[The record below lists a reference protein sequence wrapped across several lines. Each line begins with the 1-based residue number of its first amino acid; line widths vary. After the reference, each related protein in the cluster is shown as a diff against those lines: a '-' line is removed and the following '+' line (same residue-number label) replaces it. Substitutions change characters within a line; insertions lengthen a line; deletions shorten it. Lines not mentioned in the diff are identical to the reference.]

1 MAEARSDDERGPWE
15 REAIELV
22 RGVGGGMLFGIPLL
36 YTMEVWWAGTYAHPQ
51 RLIAVLISTFLIVLL
66 LMRTTGF
73 RETKDVRWVD
83 AAMDTIEAVALG
95 IVCVTG
101 VLFLLRELTVET
113 PLQEA
118 LGKIVYEAT
127 PFSIG
132 VAVAYTVLRRGRAAS
147 DEDDRENSNSGE
159 GGDENSDQN
168 EDRGVNATVADIGAT
183 AVGALF
189 VAFNI
194 APTDEI
200 PMISAAM
207 APVWQL
213 ALIVATLLISY
224 GIVFGA
230 GFANQEQRRQQPGV
244 LQHPLTETVA
254 SYLVSLLAA
263 AAMLWFFQ
271 RFDLAAPWEMTLSH
285 VLVLGLPAAVG
296 GAAGRLA
303 V

>member
-1 MAEARSDDERGPWE
+1 MAEATSEDAGQDERGPWA
-15 REAIELV
+15 REAVELV
-22 RGVGGGMLFGIPLL
+22 RGVAGGMLFGIPLL

-51 RLIAVLISTFLIVLL
+51 RMVAVLATTFLIVLL

-73 RETKDVRWVD
+73 RSTKDVRWID
-83 AAMDTIEAVALG
+83 AAMDTVEAVALG
-95 IVCVTG
+95 IVCVAG
-101 VLFLLRELTVET
+101 VLFLLRELTLQT
-113 PLQEA
+113 PLQET
-118 LGKIVYEAT
+118 LGKVVYEAT

-147 DEDDRENSNSGE
+147 DEDDRDGKDGE
-159 GGDENSDQN
+159 TEDEAD
-168 EDRGVNATVADIGAT
+168 DGVNATLADIGAT

-200 PMISAAM
+200 PMIASAM
-207 APVWQL
+207 APAWQL

-254 SYLVSLLAA
+254 SYLVALLAA

-285 VLVLGLPAAVG
+285 VIVLGLPAAVG

>member
-1 MAEARSDDERGPWE
+1 MAEDERGPWA
-15 REAIELV
+15 REAVELV
-22 RGVGGGMLFGIPLL
+22 RGIAGGMLFGIPLI
-36 YTMEVWWAGTYAHPQ
+36 YTMEVWWAGTYAHPK
-51 RLIAVLISTFLIVLL
+51 RMIAVLVTTSLIVLL

-73 RETKDVRWVD
+73 RETKDVRWID
-83 AAMDTIEAVALG
+83 AAMDTVEAVALG
-95 IVCVTG
+95 IVCVTA
-101 VLFLLRELTVET
+101 VLFLLRELTVQT

-132 VAVAYTVLRRGRAAS
+132 VAVAYTVLRRGRAAK
-147 DEDDRENSNSGE
+147 DDDDREEEGE
-159 GGDENSDQN
+159 DGADNDS
-168 EDRGVNATVADIGAT
+168 GVNATLADIGAT

-200 PMISAAM
+200 PMIASAM
-207 APVWQL
+207 APAWQL
-213 ALIVATLLISY
+213 ALIVASLLISY

-230 GFANQEQRRQQPGV
+230 GFANEEQRRQQPGV

-254 SYLVSLLAA
+254 SYLVALAAA

-285 VLVLGLPAAVG
+285 VIVLGLPAAVG

>member
-1 MAEARSDDERGPWE
+1 MAEDHAADERGPWAS
-15 REAIELV
+15 EAVELV
-22 RGVGGGMLFGIPLL
+22 RGVAGGMLFGIPLL
-36 YTMEVWWAGTYAHPQ
+36 YTMEVWWAGTYAHPL
-51 RLIAVLISTFLIVLL
+51 RMVAVLLTTSLIVFL
-66 LMRTTGF
+66 LMRTGGF
-73 RETKDVRWVD
+73 RETKDVRWID
-83 AAMDTIEAVALG
+83 AAADTVEAVALG
-95 IVCVTG
+95 IVCVAG
-101 VLFLLRELTVET
+101 VLFLLREVTLET

-118 LGKIVYEAT
+118 LGKVVYEAT

-147 DEDDRENSNSGE
+147 DDDDRD
-159 GGDENSDQN
+159 GGDTDEEA
-168 EDRGVNATVADIGAT
+168 EDADKGVNATVADIGAT

-189 VAFNI
+189 VGFNI

-200 PMISAAM
+200 PMIAAAM
-207 APVWQL
+207 SPAWEL

-224 GIVFGA
+224 GIVFQA
-230 GFANQEQRRQQPGV
+230 GFSNEEQRHQQPGV

-254 SYLVSLLAA
+254 SYLVALTVG

-271 RFDLAAPWEMTLSH
+271 RLDIAAPWEMTLSH
-285 VLVLGLPAAVG
+285 VIVLGLPAAVG

>member
-1 MAEARSDDERGPWE
+1 MAEARTEDERGPWAK
-15 REAIELV
+15 EAVELV
-22 RGVGGGMLFGIPLL
+22 RGVAGGMLFGIPLL
-36 YTMEVWWAGTYAHPQ
+36 YTMEVWWAGTYAHPL
-51 RLIAVLISTFLIVLL
+51 RLIAVLATTFLIVFL

-95 IVCVTG
+95 IVCVTI
-101 VLFLLRELTVET
+101 VLFLLRELTTQT
-113 PLQEA
+113 PTQEL
-118 LGKIVYEAT
+118 LGKVVYEAT

-132 VAVAYTVLRRGRAAS
+132 VAVAYTVLRRGRAAK
-147 DEDDRENSNSGE
+147 DDDDREGDDE
-159 GGDENSDQN
+159 GDEDQ
-168 EDRGVNATVADIGAT
+168 GVNATVADIGAT
-183 AVGALF
+183 LVGALF

-200 PMISAAM
+200 RMIASAMGPPWQAM
-207 APVWQL
+207 LIL
-213 ALIVATLLISY
+213 ASLLISY

-230 GFANQEQRRQQPGV
+230 GFANQEQRHQQQGI

-254 SYLVSLLAA
+254 SYLVALLAA

-271 RFDLAAPWEMTLSH
+271 RFDLAAPWELTLSH
-285 VLVLGLPAAVG
+285 VIVLGLPAAVG

>member
-1 MAEARSDDERGPWE
+1 MPEGSTEDDRGPWAQ
-15 REAIELV
+15 EAVELV
-22 RGVGGGMLFGIPLL
+22 RGVAGGMLFGIPLL
-36 YTMEVWWAGTYAHPQ
+36 YTMEVWWAGTYAAPQ
-51 RLIAVLISTFLIVLL
+51 RMVAVLATTFLIVFL

-83 AAMDTIEAVALG
+83 AAMDTVEAVALG
-95 IVCVTG
+95 IVCVAV
-101 VLFLLRELTVET
+101 VLFLLREVTTQT
-113 PLQEA
+113 PTQEL

-132 VAVAYTVLRRGRAAS
+132 VAVAYTVLRRGRAATDD
-147 DEDDRENSNSGE
+147 DERSGE
-159 GGDENSDQN
+159 GDGEGESESESEDE
-168 EDRGVNATVADIGAT
+168 GVNATLADIGAT
-183 AVGALF
+183 LVGALF

-200 PMISAAM
+200 PMIASAM
-207 APVWQL
+207 APPWQV
-213 ALIVATLLISY
+213 ALIAASLLISY

-230 GFANQEQRRQQPGV
+230 GFANQEQRHQQQGV

-254 SYLVSLLAA
+254 SYLVALFAA

-271 RFDLAAPWEMTLSH
+271 RFDLAAPWELTLSH
-285 VLVLGLPAAVG
+285 VIVLGLPAAVG

>member
-1 MAEARSDDERGPWE
+1 MPEEATEDERGPWAT
-15 REAIELV
+15 EAVELV
-22 RGVGGGMLFGIPLL
+22 RGVAGGMLFGIPLL
-36 YTMEVWWAGTYAHPQ
+36 YTMEVWWAGTYAHPL
-51 RLIAVLISTFLIVLL
+51 RMIAVLATTFLIVLL

-73 RETKDVRWVD
+73 RETKDVRWID
-83 AAMDTIEAVALG
+83 AAMDTVEAVALG
-95 IVCVTG
+95 IVCVTA
-101 VLFLLRELTVET
+101 VLFLLRELTMET
-113 PLQEA
+113 PLQEL
-118 LGKIVYEAT
+118 LGKVVYEAT

-132 VAVAYTVLRRGRAAS
+132 VAVAYTVLRRGRAAKE
-147 DEDDRENSNSGE
+147 EDDREGDD
-159 GGDENSDQN
+159 GGDDQ
-168 EDRGVNATVADIGAT
+168 GVNATVADIGAT
-183 AVGALF
+183 LVGALF

-200 PMISAAM
+200 PMIASAM
-207 APVWQL
+207 APAWQA
-213 ALIVATLLISY
+213 ALIFASLLISY

-230 GFANQEQRRQQPGV
+230 GFANQEQRHQQQGV

-254 SYLVSLLAA
+254 SYLVALLAA

-285 VLVLGLPAAVG
+285 VIVLGLPAAVG

>member
-1 MAEARSDDERGPWE
+1 MPEEEAQDERGPWA
-15 REAIELV
+15 REAVELV
-22 RGVGGGMLFGIPLL
+22 RGTAGGMLFGIPLI
-36 YTMEVWWAGTYAHPQ
+36 YTMEVWWAGTYAHPT
-51 RLIAVLISTFLIVLL
+51 RMIAVLATTFFIVLL

-73 RETKDVRWVD
+73 RETKDVRWRD
-83 AAMDTIEAVALG
+83 AAMDTVEAVALG
-95 IVCVTG
+95 IVCVAA
-101 VLFLLRELTVET
+101 VLFLLRELTAQT

-132 VAVAYTVLRRGRAAS
+132 VAVAYTVLRRGRAAKE
-147 DEDDRENSNSGE
+147 DDDREDDGE
-159 GGDENSDQN
+159 E
-168 EDRGVNATVADIGAT
+168 EDTGVNATVADIGAT

-189 VAFNI
+189 IAFNI

-200 PMISAAM
+200 PMIASAM

-213 ALIVATLLISY
+213 ALIVASLLISY

-230 GFANQEQRRQQPGV
+230 GFANQEQRHQQQGV
-244 LQHPLTETVA
+244 LQHPFTETIV
-254 SYLVSLLAA
+254 SYLVALVAA
-263 AAMLWFFQ
+263 AGMLWFFQ

-285 VLVLGLPAAVG
+285 VIVLGLPAAVG